1 MTRLEKIVFVADYI
15 EPGRDRAP
23 RLGELRMLA
32 FHNLDQ
38 CVYEILADTL
48 RFLKGKKAVLD
59 PTTEQVYQY
68 YKQLIEDQQ
77 H

>member
-1 MTRLEKIVFVADYI
+1 
-15 EPGRDRAP
+15 
-23 RLGELRMLA
+23 MLA